1 MITTI
6 FTNMM
11 SKLSVK
17 PEKISVGPGFHK
29 DMASFAESMK
39 AKGSTVF
46 CIIDKT
52 HIYLDPLIQGKR
64 VKVCSGESERTFN
77 YKTFVRNDRVEFKG

>member
-11 SKLSVK
+11 GKLSIK
-17 PEKISVGPGFHK
+17 PDRISVGPGFHK
-29 DMASFAESMK
+29 DMASFNESSSVQ
-39 AKGSTVF
+39 GPTVF

-52 HIYLDPLIQGKR
+52 HVYLDPSIPGKR

-77 YKTFVRNDRVEFKG
+77 YKTFVRNDEVEFKG